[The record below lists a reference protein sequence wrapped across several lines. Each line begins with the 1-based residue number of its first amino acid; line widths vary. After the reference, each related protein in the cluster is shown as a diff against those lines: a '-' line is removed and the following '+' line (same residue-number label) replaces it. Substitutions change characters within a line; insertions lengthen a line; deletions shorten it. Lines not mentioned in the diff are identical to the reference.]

1 VAVND
6 EAARKA
12 RAAELRKV
20 IARKRALLS
29 GEPRA
34 DDLAGTDSPENP
46 HEFIERQMR
55 EREREEEQ
63 E

>member
-1 VAVND
+1 MAVDD

-20 IARKRALLS
+20 IARKRASLS

-34 DDLAGTDSPENP
+34 DSPAGTDSPENP

-55 EREREEEQ
+55 EREREDERE
-63 E
+63 